1 MDTINANTKTKVLP
15 GWQHQDMKTAVTGA
29 WLAEQFLWAHTVK
42 RHGEN
47 QFGCIPQHFI
57 LPKNKDIIADCAKVM
72 AKKGQ

>member
-1 MDTINANTKTKVLP
+1 
-15 GWQHQDMKTAVTGA
+15 MKTAVTGA